1 MKVAEI
7 LRKLADI
14 VDNAEKGNQE
24 PLSTMGDPMSQ
35 NLTQQRMTTVEPET
49 PDDADSKGREPEL
62 TVMVPPL
69 QQKMEI
75 LKKLADLPNEYDR
88 KDDLEDNEDEDEE
101 EKEEPEDDEDEVSKI
116 KRMAGI
122 ESASEDNDITG

>member
-14 VDNAEKGNQE
+14 VDKAEKGNQD

-88 KDDLEDNEDEDEE
+88 KDDSEEEDEDDEH
-101 EKEEPEDDEDEVSKI
+101 DDEDEVSKI

-122 ESASEDNDITG
+122 ESTSEDNDITG